1 MSVETELGMLIV
13 VVLKARNLIDKHS
26 FYKQDVFAQ
35 ISLNRTE
42 LQTPVVIKGGQHPV
56 WDAEL
61 RVPVMRNP
69 TDKSRTL
76 LLSCWSKEHKRNDLL
91 GELMFSLTQYCPLI
105 WLSSRRRESGYFRNI
120 KNQRV

>member
-35 ISLNRTE
+35 VSLNRTE
-42 LQTPVVIKGGQHPV
+42 LQTPVVVKGGQHPV

-61 RVPVMRNP
+61 RVPVMRKA
-69 TDKSRTL
+69 TDKTRTL
-76 LLSCWSKEHKRNDLL
+76 LVSCWSREHKKNDLL
-91 GELMFSLTQYCPLI
+91 GELSFPDSMFLH
-105 WLSSRRRESGYFRNI
+105 
-120 KNQRV
+120 